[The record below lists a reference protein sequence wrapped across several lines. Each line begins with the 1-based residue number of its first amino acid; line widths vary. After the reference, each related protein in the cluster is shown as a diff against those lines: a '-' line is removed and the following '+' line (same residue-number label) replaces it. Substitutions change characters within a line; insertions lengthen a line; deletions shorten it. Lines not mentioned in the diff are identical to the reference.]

1 MKMQK
6 LPVVQMLSSITFLIQ
21 IFLIL
26 TFQLYAQSN
35 ILMRGTARS
44 DSSAIFPISYNAV
57 IGTSGYFGGMYSDIV
72 YDMCIDRDGYIY
84 LTGETTSPDFPV
96 LGAVQP
102 VRGGGYGDAFITKL
116 KPDGREIVFST
127 FMGGSDA
134 DVGNGIDVDDDGNI
148 VITGNT
154 SSKDF
159 PIVNA
164 LQKSPAGGTTG
175 DAFVVKLNAAGTKII
190 FSTFWGG
197 SGGEIS
203 EAAAFD
209 NDGNIIIAGGT
220 FSQDFPVKDAFQN
233 RSSGGMFPHDAFI
246 CKFSKDGQTCLF
258 STYLG
263 GACTMGN
270 HATDAVTDVFGN
282 IYVTGYTC
290 SSSFPILNPFQS
302 SFAGVSDVFLSKFNS
317 SGSMVFSTYLGGS
330 QDDKAYSLTTDDFS
344 NIYMTGYTI
353 SADFP
358 VKYPVR
364 NKAGV
369 FDSDIFITK
378 FKSSGQQLIFSTYLG
393 GTDTDQGKSVA
404 VDKSGNIFVT
414 GYSISPDFY
423 AVNKLQSYNQGI
435 YPPYRSDA
443 IAVKLNSAGN
453 SFELSTHIGGD
464 EDDEGHAI
472 AVNSSGCIFIAGM
485 TESAGNFPVKNAL
498 MPAYQGGDH
507 DGFFSSITEG
517 SLPCP
522 ASLRYSLSGNQV
534 NLTWDAPSAP
544 DINSYNIYRS
554 TATPVVTSS
563 YNHIGNCVTTFYADQ
578 LMMTGNIYY
587 YAVTAVYKDGE
598 SLPSNEVQVSFTH
611 LEKNDESVPGDFSM
625 SGNYP
630 NPFNNQTAIEFS
642 IPVDALVELSLHDQL
657 GALVQIPLNGF
668 MPAGRYKV
676 IVHTE
681 GLSSGIYLA
690 TLKTGIF
697 TKTKK
702 ILLLK

>member
-1 MKMQK
+1 MKMIK
-6 LPVVQMLSSITFLIQ
+6 LFILQVPSFVTILTQ
-21 IFLIL
+21 IFLL
-26 TFQLYAQSN
+26 LSCQLLFAQSK
-35 ILMRGTARS
+35 ILLHETTPCS
-44 DSSAIFPISYNAV
+44 NNAV

-102 VRGGGYGDAFITKL
+102 ARGGGYGDAFITKL

-127 FMGGSDA
+127 FIGGSDA
-134 DVGNGIDVDDDGNI
+134 DAGNGIDVDNDGNI

-159 PIVNA
+159 PIVNP
-164 LQKSPAGGTTG
+164 LQKSPAGGATG
-175 DAFVVKLNAAGTKII
+175 DAFVLKLNASGTKII

-203 EAAAFD
+203 EAAVF
-209 NDGNIIIAGGT
+209 DGNGDIIVAGGT
-220 FSQDFPVKDAFQN
+220 FSQDFPVKNAFQDK
-233 RSSGGMFPHDAFI
+233 SSGGMFPHDAFI
-246 CKFSKDGQTCLF
+246 SKFSKDGQTCYF

-270 HATDAVTDVFGN
+270 HAADAATDVFGN

-290 SSSFPILNPFQS
+290 SSSFPVLNPLQS

-317 SGSMVFSTYLGGS
+317 SGNMIFSTYLGGS

-344 NIYMTGYTI
+344 NIYITGYTT
-353 SADFP
+353 SADYP
-358 VKYPVR
+358 MKNPVR

-378 FKSSGQQLIFSTYLG
+378 IKSSGQQLIFSTYLG
-393 GTDTDQGKSVA
+393 GTDTDQGKSIA
-404 VDKSGNIFVT
+404 VDNSGNVFVT

-423 AVNKLQSYNQGI
+423 AVNKMQSYNQGI

-443 IAVKLNSAGN
+443 IAVKLNSAG
-453 SFELSTHIGGD
+453 SAFELSTHLGGD

-507 DGFFSSITEG
+507 DGFLSSITEG

-534 NLTWDAPSAP
+534 HLIWNAPSAP
-544 DINSYNIYRS
+544 EIKSYNIYRS
-554 TATPVVTSS
+554 TATPVVASS
-563 YNHIGNCVTTFYADQ
+563 YNHIGNCVTTFYTDQ

-587 YAVTAVYKDGE
+587 YAVTAVYNDGE

-611 LEKNDESVPGDFSM
+611 AETIDETVPANFSM
-625 SGNYP
+625 SDNYP
-630 NPFNNQTAIEFS
+630 NPFNNHTIIEFS
-642 IPVDALVELSLHDQL
+642 IPADCFVELSVYDQK
-657 GALVQIPLNGF
+657 GAIILTVVNRYLS
-668 MPAGRYKV
+668 AGRYKEA
-676 IVHTE
+676 VHTD
-681 GLSSGIYLA
+681 GFSSGIYLA
-690 TLKTGIF
+690 VLKAGKF